1 MGDSLKIT
9 LPALHRGRVQVL
21 APCGFS
27 LAPGEVVALVGPNGA
42 GKSTLLQALAG
53 LSPERARL
61 WLGGIPLERAELGF
75 LPQAFAVR
83 AGLSVL
89 DCILLG
95 RREALGLRVAPRLI
109 AEAEALLHHLGL
121 ADQADRAMVDL
132 SGGQQQRV
140 LIAQRLFRRPK
151 LLLLDEPT
159 SALDLHHQLEVMA
172 LLRAHAQATGAPVLA
187 ALHDL
192 SLAARFAD
200 RVLVLAGGRIEAEGA
215 PEAVLTPDRLAR
227 HWRIAP
233 EILRARDGK
242 PVIVPHLPCIE
253 RGDLGLR
260 EG

>member
-1 MGDSLKIT
+1 MPESLEIT
-9 LPALHRGRVQVL
+9 LPALHRGRARVL
-21 APCGFS
+21 APCHLS

-42 GKSTLLQALAG
+42 GKTTLLQAIAG
-53 LSPERARL
+53 LAPERARL
-61 WLGGIPLERAELGF
+61 CLGGRALDRAEIGF

-89 DCILLG
+89 DCLLLG
-95 RREALGLRVAPRLI
+95 QREALGLRVAPRLI
-109 AEAEALLHHLGL
+109 AEAEALLCQLGL
-121 ADQADRAMVDL
+121 ADLADRAMHDL

-151 LLLLDEPT
+151 LLALDEPT

-172 LLRAHAQATGAPVLA
+172 LLRTQAQTTSAPVLA

-192 SLAARFAD
+192 SLAARYAD
-200 RVLVLAGGRIEAEGA
+200 RVLVLAGGQIEADGA
-215 PEAVLTPDRLAR
+215 PEAVLTPERLAQ

-242 PVIVPHLPCIE
+242 PVIVPHLSPALVPD
-253 RGDLGLR
+253 R
-260 EG
+260 